1 MMLLELII
9 LLIVNSIQARFSV
22 GFEGNFGT
30 HHVTPKSLNATLV
43 NKLVCIDGI
52 VTKCSLVRCASSSFA
67 FRALAVLK
75 HACSC
80 HRPKVIK
87 SVHYCEETKQIL
99 QKEYRDATSFGG
111 MPTGSTYLTRLG
123 RLQRC
128 PFCSGAHATCRRRN
142 LSRARARIIA
152 SDRPRGVAPRCRA
165 LPRYILQGRRR
176 RFHRGPSRSRFAAQS
191 PSAARRA
198 RN

>member
-1 MMLLELII
+1 MHRRNRHQVFTRPVRLHFL
-9 LLIVNSIQARFSV
+9 RFPCS
-22 GFEGNFGT
+22 GF
-30 HHVTPKSLNATLV
+30 PQPQ
-43 NKLVCIDGI
+43 
-52 VTKCSLVRCASSSFA
+52 
-67 FRALAVLK
+67 
-75 HACSC
+75 HACPC

-165 LPRYILQGRRR
+165 LPIYILQRRRR